1 MEALTVYTTG
11 PQCGKCRMTKMMLDS
26 KGVPYVEV
34 NHHREPRSARVRHR
48 GAGLHRG
55 PRCRRRR

>member
-26 KGVPYVEV
+26 KGIPYVEV
-34 NHHREPRSARVRHR
+34 NITEHPEAR
-48 GAGLHRG
+48 
-55 PRCRRRR
+55 